1 MISSYAINDADQS
14 DSADEPDP
22 LPLTAGFFRPDHDP
36 PLHNIHAKR
45 PITNY
50 QLLLPLD

>member
-1 MISSYAINDADQS
+1 MVFSLAINDTDQP

-22 LPLTAGFFRPDHDP
+22 SPLTAGFFRPDHDP
-36 PLHNIHAKR
+36 PLLNLQP

-50 QLLLPLD
+50 QLLFPLD